1 MGILKLGGI
10 ASGLDTESLIKQLL
24 SIERRPVSIL
34 ETRRDEL
41 TTEMNAWR
49 DLNTR
54 LLNLQNRVSDLKK
67 LTSAAWTAK
76 KASVSDTSVL
86 GASAASTALT
96 GTYSVNVT
104 ALSKAT
110 TYQSSVTAADVSTP
124 LGLADTITVSGG
136 PGDGKT
142 IVLDGSESLSTLATN
157 LNNADLGFTAS
168 VLQVSPG
175 TYALI
180 MKGKDGAT
188 NDFSLTDTGS
198 GVAAQLMG
206 TKATTAANAQLTVN
220 NIAIQSAT
228 NTVQDAIPGVTLTLQ
243 KEGTANV
250 IVAEDTQKA
259 VDAVKGFVDQYNSVV
274 DFIETQTKYDTRSKK
289 AGTLFG
295 EGLVQSINSSL
306 SKRVLEKVTG
316 LTGDID
322 ALSQIGIT
330 TSRFVPGSPVSGKLT
345 FDQAKFTEALQND
358 PEAVMNL
365 FTLDDGTNKGVA
377 VRTEEWLKSYTKT
390 GGIVLNQV
398 QSRDS
403 EIERLKGRISY
414 FDETLL
420 PMKEQRLRNQFL
432 SLEKA
437 MSTFQNQGN
446 WLSMQIS
453 SMMPQQQSQ

>member
-10 ASGLDTESLIKQLL
+10 ASGLDTEGLIKQLL

-34 ETRRDEL
+34 EARRDEL

-76 KASVSDTSVL
+76 KASVSDTTVL
-86 GASAASTALT
+86 TASAASTALT
-96 GTYSVNVT
+96 GTYSVDVVSL
-104 ALSKAT
+104 AKAT
-110 TYQSSVTAADVSTP
+110 TYQSSVTAGDTSTA
-124 LGLADTITVSGG
+124 LGLADTLTVIGG

-142 IVLDGSESLSTLATN
+142 VTLDGSESLSTLATK
-157 LNNADLGFTAS
+157 LNDADLGFTAS

-175 TYALI
+175 TYALV
-180 MKGKDGAT
+180 MKGKDGAA
-188 NDFSLTDTGS
+188 NDFSLADTGS
-198 GVAAQLMG
+198 GVATQLMG
-206 TKATTAANAQLTVN
+206 TKVTIAANAQLTVN
-220 NIAIQSAT
+220 NVAIESET
-228 NTVQDAIPGVTLTLQ
+228 NTVQDAIPGVTLTLH
-243 KEGTANV
+243 KAGSTSV
-250 IVAEDTQKA
+250 TVADDTQKA

-274 DFIETQTKYDTRSKK
+274 DFIEQQTKYDSRTKK

-295 EGLVQSINSSL
+295 ESLVQNVSSSL

-316 LTGDID
+316 LAGDIETVG
-322 ALSQIGIT
+322 QIGIT

-345 FDQAKFTEALQND
+345 FDQAKFTEALQNN

-365 FTLDDGTNKGVA
+365 FTLDDGTNQGIA
-377 VRTEEWLKSYTKT
+377 VRTEEWLQSYTKT
-390 GGIVLNQV
+390 GGVVLNQV
-398 QSRDS
+398 KSRDS
-403 EIERLKGRISY
+403 EAERLKSRIAY
-414 FDETLL
+414 FDQTLL
-420 PMKEQRLRNQFL
+420 PMKEQRLRNQFI

>member
-24 SIERRPVSIL
+24 SLERRPVSLL
-34 ETRRDEL
+34 EARRETL
-41 TTEMNAWR
+41 STEMNSWR

-54 LLNLQNRVSDLKK
+54 LLNLQNRVTDLKK
-67 LTSAAWTAK
+67 LTSTAWTAK
-76 KASVSDTSVL
+76 KASASDPTVL
-86 GASAASTALT
+86 AASAASTALT

-104 ALSKAT
+104 SLSKAT
-110 TYQSSVTAADVSTP
+110 TYQSSVTAADVSTA

-136 PGDGKT
+136 PGDAKT
-142 IVLDGSESLSTLATN
+142 VTLDGTESLSSLTTK
-157 LNNADLGFTAS
+157 LNDANLGFTAS

-175 TYALI
+175 TYALVI
-180 MKGKDGAT
+180 KGKDGAA

-198 GVAAQLMG
+198 GVATQMMG
-206 TKATTAANAQLTVN
+206 TKVTTAANAQLTVN
-220 NIAIQSAT
+220 NIAIQSET
-228 NTVQDAIPGVTLTLQ
+228 NTVKDAIPGVTLTLQ
-243 KEGTANV
+243 KEGTASV
-250 IVAEDTQKA
+250 IIADDTQKA
-259 VDAVKGFVDQYNSVV
+259 VDAVKGFIDQYNSVV
-274 DFIETQTKYDTRSKK
+274 DFIEQQTKYDSRTKK

-295 EGLVQSINSSL
+295 ESMVQSISSSL
-306 SKRVLEKVTG
+306 SKRVLEKVPG
-316 LTGDID
+316 LAG
-322 ALSQIGIT
+322 ALNTLGQVGVT

-345 FDQAKFTEALQND
+345 FDQAEFTAALQDN
-358 PEAVMNL
+358 PQAVMSL

-398 QSRDS
+398 NSRDS
-403 EIERLKGRISY
+403 EVERLKSRIAY

-420 PMKEQRLRNQFL
+420 PMKEQRLRNQFV